1 MGYPRSEQETVLVFE
16 AESGMW
22 NAYSTIP
29 KHIRRLQKIT
39 ENVEIMETDENGN
52 PQGARC
58 MLDEKQVR
66 MVAKR
71 EMSEEQ
77 REAASERLRVI
88 RTKAVQE

>member
-52 PQGARC
+52 PQAARC
-58 MLDEKQVR
+58 VLDEKQVR

-77 REAASERLRVI
+77 REAASQRFKEMHA
-88 RTKAVQE
+88 KNSEK